1 MFAQTLDGQ
10 PISAGIGSSQQQA
23 YQSLAESLNLGSTGP
38 RVYTDTGNL
47 RLRVMRSTRWR
58 LMIWTMRRMRAKQRL
73 RRRLKLYDVVANVV
87 FIS

>member
-38 RVYTDTGNL
+38 GLYTNGEPLDPDVEQAALALPDPAIDGDPLQPGVEQAYSTGDALNAS
-47 RLRVMRSTRWR
+47 R
-58 LMIWTMRRMRAKQRL
+58 
-73 RRRLKLYDVVANVV
+73 
-87 FIS
+87 

>member
-38 RVYTDTGNL
+38 RVYEEPVSAGIGSSQQQAYQSLAESLNLGATGPG
-47 RLRVMRSTRWR
+47 VYPPCVWS
-58 LMIWTMRRMRAKQRL
+58 
-73 RRRLKLYDVVANVV
+73 
-87 FIS
+87 

>member
-38 RVYTDTGNL
+38 RVYEEPIT
-47 RLRVMRSTRWR
+47 
-58 LMIWTMRRMRAKQRL
+58 
-73 RRRLKLYDVVANVV
+73 
-87 FIS
+87 

>member
-38 RVYTDTGNL
+38 RVYEEPISAGIGSSQQRAHQSLAAATCCGGLTF
-47 RLRVMRSTRWR
+47 
-58 LMIWTMRRMRAKQRL
+58 IW
-73 RRRLKLYDVVANVV
+73 VW
-87 FIS
+87 